1 MVRLNGLKQ
10 VISNNLSLIF
20 PAITKM
26 PFDTKPCR
34 FNFSGYEPGHRNSM
48 KQLARCIVAALALC
62 FASHAQAEQVDLELV
77 LAMDASGS
85 ISNAEY
91 ILQLEGTA
99 AAFRDPAIQ
108 AAITSGPAGKIAV
121 SVMLWSDAAFP
132 KIKSGWFVLD
142 SARSADTF
150 SRLVETFQLSEDRTV
165 DIGGGGT
172 GIGAGVREAV
182 DMLNTNTHQGLR
194 RVIDVSG
201 DGIETEFSFSK
212 GIMVRDAKLIAQA
225 EGITINGLPILSE
238 NFPALDEYYR
248 DEVIAG
254 PGAFVEKASGFED
267 FGRAIRRK
275 LLREIQSQ
283 VAIAPRHDS
292 RRIAS
297 NRP

>member
-1 MVRLNGLKQ
+1 MK
-10 VISNNLSLIF
+10 
-20 PAITKM
+20 PATAYGIK
-26 PFDTKPCR
+26 K
-34 FNFSGYEPGHRNSM
+34 
-48 KQLARCIVAALALC
+48 LAGCILAALFMC
-62 FASHAQAEQVDLELV
+62 FASHVQAEEVDLELV

-142 SARSADTF
+142 NPQSADAF
-150 SRLVETFQLSEDRTV
+150 ANLVATFQLSEDRTV

-182 DMLNTNTHQGLR
+182 AMLNANAYQGLR
-194 RVIDVSG
+194 QVIDVSG

-225 EGITINGLPILSE
+225 ENITINGLPILSE

-254 PGAFVEKASGFED
+254 PGAFVEKANGFED

-283 VAIAPRHDS
+283 VAVVPRSETWRTAGH
-292 RRIAS
+292 RQAKE
-297 NRP
+297 

>member
-1 MVRLNGLKQ
+1 MKPVRINH
-10 VISNNLSLIF
+10 
-20 PAITKM
+20 T
-26 PFDTKPCR
+26 
-34 FNFSGYEPGHRNSM
+34 
-48 KQLARCIVAALALC
+48 KQLAAGMVAAFVMLSV
-62 FASHAQAEQVDLELV
+62 SHAHAEEVDLELV

-85 ISNAEY
+85 ISNSEY

-108 AAITSGPAGKIAV
+108 AAITSGPTGRIAV

-132 KIKSGWFVLD
+132 KIESGWFVLD
-142 SARSADTF
+142 NPQSADVF
-150 SRLVETFQLSEDRTV
+150 ASLVETFQLSEDRTV

-172 GIGAGVREAV
+172 GIGSGVRAAIE
-182 DMLNTNTHQGLR
+182 MLDTNTHHGQR

-225 EGITINGLPILSE
+225 SGITINGLPILSE

-248 DEVIAG
+248 DEVIIG
-254 PGAFVEKASGFED
+254 PGAFVEKANSFAD
-267 FGRAIRRK
+267 FGRAIRKK

-283 VAIAPRHDS
+283 LAFDPQPENWRFAVRQRVID
-292 RRIAS
+292 
-297 NRP
+297 

>member
-1 MVRLNGLKQ
+1 MRLTKLHRLK
-10 VISNNLSLIF
+10 
-20 PAITKM
+20 
-26 PFDTKPCR
+26 
-34 FNFSGYEPGHRNSM
+34 
-48 KQLARCIVAALALC
+48 KQAGSTIAALIMV
-62 FASHAQAEQVDLELV
+62 FAPAAQAEEVDLELV

-85 ISNAEY
+85 ISNSEY

-108 AAITSGPAGKIAV
+108 AAIGSGPAGKIAV

-142 SARSADTF
+142 SAQSADAF
-150 SRLVETFQLSEDRTV
+150 AKLVETFQLNEDRTV

-172 GIGAGVREAV
+172 GIGAGVHEAV
-182 DMLNTNTHQGLR
+182 NMLTGNTHEGLR

-248 DEVIAG
+248 DEVIIG
-254 PGAFVEKASGFED
+254 PGAFVEKAAGFED

-283 VAIAPRHDS
+283 VATAPQRDGWH
-292 RRIAS
+292 IAS
-297 NRP
+297 HRQVKK

>member
-1 MVRLNGLKQ
+1 MNPVT
-10 VISNNLSLIF
+10 
-20 PAITKM
+20 A
-26 PFDTKPCR
+26 
-34 FNFSGYEPGHRNSM
+34 NSI
-48 KQLARCIVAALALC
+48 KQLARCILAALTVC
-62 FASHAQAEQVDLELV
+62 FASPANAEEVDLELV

-108 AAITSGPAGKIAV
+108 AAITSGPVGKIAV

-150 SRLVETFQLSEDRTV
+150 ARLVETFQLSDDRTV

-182 DMLNTNTHQGLR
+182 KMLSANTHQGLR
-194 RVIDVSG
+194 QVIDVSG
-201 DGIETEFSFSK
+201 DGIETEFSFSR
-212 GIMVRDAKLIAQA
+212 GIMVRDAKLMAQA
-225 EGITINGLPILSE
+225 NGITVNGLPILSE
-238 NFPALDEYYR
+238 NFPALDKYYR
-248 DEVIAG
+248 DEVIIG
-254 PGAFVEKASGFED
+254 PGAFVEKATSFED

-283 VAIAPRHDS
+283 VAAAPLQRQW
-292 RRIAS
+292 RIAS
-297 NRP
+297 QGQVDK

>member
-1 MVRLNGLKQ
+1 MN
-10 VISNNLSLIF
+10 
-20 PAITKM
+20 PATA
-26 PFDTKPCR
+26 
-34 FNFSGYEPGHRNSM
+34 NSM
-48 KQLARCIVAALALC
+48 KQLARCILAILAVC
-62 FASHAQAEQVDLELV
+62 FASPVQAEEVDLELV

-85 ISNAEY
+85 ISNTEY

-108 AAITSGPAGKIAV
+108 TAITSGPAGKIAV
-121 SVMLWSDAAFP
+121 SLMLWSDAAFP

-142 SARSADTF
+142 SAASASRF
-150 SRLVETFQLSEDRTV
+150 ARLVETFQLREDRTT

-182 DMLNTNTHQGLR
+182 NMLNSNSHQGVR
-194 RVIDVSG
+194 QVIDVSG

-212 GIMVRDAKLIAQA
+212 GIMVRDAKRIAQA

-238 NFPALDEYYR
+238 NFPALDQYFR
-248 DEVIAG
+248 DEVIIG
-254 PGAFVEKASGFED
+254 PGAFVEKAASFED

-283 VAIAPRHDS
+283 VATAPQHGN
-292 RRIAS
+292 RRIAG
-297 NRP
+297 NKH